1 MRAANT
7 AVVALTFL
15 SAAGIPCRAAESTL
29 PASLSLSLRET
40 IERAHL
46 NNKELQMQAKEIR
59 AARAD
64 RLGAVTPFLPRLD
77 IDGGY
82 TRNSATLF
90 ENGDASFAADSDK
103 DIGVF
108 TGYKNTL
115 RAGGTVAQSI
125 YRGGGTMPL

>member
-1 MRAANT
+1 LCAT
-7 AVVALTFL
+7 V
-15 SAAGIPCRAAESTL
+15 IPCRAAESPL

-40 IERAHL
+40 IERAHA

-59 AARAD
+59 AARAA

-77 IDGGY
+77 VDGGY

-90 ENGDASFAADSDK
+90 NDGDAPFAADSDK

-108 TGYKNTL
+108 TG
-115 RAGGTVAQSI
+115 
-125 YRGGGTMPL
+125 